1 MLQIEPPE
9 IIAKPTRQARH
20 TAFERTTNKKAITKR
35 KYTKRTKNNNKPIQ
49 QEKPKNKYNLVV
61 ESTVDKEYKKR
72 DNTYSKPYRETVIQA
87 KEIYADTVEEA
98 KQIAID
104 EVAENLQMV
113 DSPVITSVVSSEV
126 TSDVFIDDGGEPTS
140 GMMMRNSQVVNYNDI
155 KDCKEYDTRVGMCV
169 IDNFMGVYGDLIKK
183 LTREKLIAECRH
195 FYKQHDPE
203 PLRDNNGNIML

>member
-1 MLQIEPPE
+1 MITPILNHTERRLS
-9 IIAKPTRQARH
+9 KP
-20 TAFERTTNKKAITKR
+20 K
-35 KYTKRTKNNNKPIQ
+35 KYT
-49 QEKPKNKYNLVV
+49 
-61 ESTVDKEYKKR
+61 
-72 DNTYSKPYRETVIQA
+72 
-87 KEIYADTVEEA
+87 YADTVEEA

-140 GMMMRNSQVVNYNDI
+140 GMMMRNSQVVNYNNI
-155 KDCKEYDTRVGMCV
+155 IDCKEYDKRVGMCV
-169 IDNFMGVYGDLIKK
+169 LDNFMGVYGPLMKK

-203 PLRDNNGNIML
+203 PIRDNNGNIMLEDESDDEDDSKVWKPEHGISPQCLQYICEKYHISHYAYDITHQCFLKYVEKNNNYPALAYFCIS